1 MSKFDKRKIAATLAF
16 ASLFSGKSQAMGTKS
31 LQTLGAVGGAAYNND
46 PRRIEEG
53 ASILGKVL
61 TGLGITIVGVEA
73 INEAVA
79 GVMWA
84 KDIESDTIF
93 KAKYSLINFLRSK
106 NKKNDGGEHSD
117 KKKIQS
123 VKENKRKNIKFKNR
137 KGEYYETNI
146 EMIKKGSKLSPEN
159 VNRLI
164 DFINNSD
171 NSFLD
176 NMHSLHEADDMFK
189 FNHYGEEYTYQL
201 TEEVIK
207 ANGLSKGDSWVEKMF
222 DGIRGKFKITRI
234 LDKGNV
240 HEYVPG
246 GKESNDKNTITF
258 CTNEN
263 DGCYCINFF
272 KDDKGNDLLRVNTD
286 FKPYVIYLLNK

>member
-1 MSKFDKRKIAATLAF
+1 VQL
-16 ASLFSGKSQAMGTKS
+16 
-31 LQTLGAVGGAAYNND
+31 GGAAYNNG

-53 ASILGKVL
+53 ASILEKVL

-73 INEAVA
+73 INEIVA

-106 NKKNDGGEHSD
+106 NKKNEDGGEHSD

-123 VKENKRKNIKFKNR
+123 VKENERKNIKIKNK
-137 KGEYYETNI
+137 KGEYYEVNI
-146 EMIKKGSKLSPEN
+146 EMIKKESKLSPEN
-159 VNRLI
+159 VNKLI

-189 FNHYGEEYTYQL
+189 FNRYGEEYTYQL

-207 ANGLSKGDSWVEKMF
+207 AHGLSKGDSWVEKMF

-234 LDKGNV
+234 LDESNV

-246 GKESNDKNTITF
+246 CKESNDKNTITF

-272 KDDKGNDLLRVNTD
+272 KDDKGNDLLRVNTN